1 MTTKN
6 GGRPVKRLL
15 QSKRGM
21 PIATENAKLSVEDL
35 AARFRADLIP
45 LSNRFSYF
53 STIPIAEEDMKQYL
67 HEPIAAVSPVISAAI
82 PPVGVVLVPYLERG
96 NGKHGELVN
105 FEKPAD
111 ARYLPVTRLSA
122 DDLAMIVVAVKDID
136 I

>member
-15 QSKRGM
+15 QSKRSM

-53 STIPIAEEDMKQYL
+53 STIPIAEEDLKQYL
-67 HEPIAAVSPVISAAI
+67 HDPIAAISPAISELI
-82 PPVGVVLVPYLERG
+82 PPVGIVLVPYLERA
-96 NGKHGELVN
+96 NGKHGDLVN

-111 ARYLPVTRLSA
+111 ARSLPAARTGNAEMSF
-122 DDLAMIVVAVKDID
+122 I
-136 I
+136 